1 MDRGTKLMFGA
12 MTVAICL
19 MAFNMVGGKSPEANA
34 SMNAGYDYRGGTQ
47 PTIVWYGAVQD
58 YEDHFSGQIHWNAW
72 TLIRAWSD
80 GLVEGRTYR
89 GSGSACSSLAC
100 EEGWRVLSDPNEGL
114 AALSD
119 LDDDGM
125 VGTDDLLRIIKDWG
139 PAPPNVIP
147 PSDCPLAMINP

>member
-34 SMNAGYDYRGGTQ
+34 SMNAGYDYRGGTE
-47 PTIVWYGAVQD
+47 PTIVWYDMNVTNGSSTDWIVITFA
-58 YEDHFSGQIHWNAW
+58 
-72 TLIRAWSD
+72 RAWSD
-80 GLVEGRTYR
+80 GTIEMRKWIYYDC
-89 GSGSACSSLAC
+89 GSVVPCGSAD
-100 EEGWRVLSDPNEGL
+100 WQVVSDPNDGL

-119 LDDDGM
+119 LNDDAVVDIN
-125 VGTDDLLRIIKDWG
+125 DLLKIVDDWG